1 MYKATIVLFVT
12 GFLFLSC
19 NQNKTSKK
27 TESSPKQKTVS
38 QNELKDTVLLSTA
51 TNVFKLSSIPD
62 TLSVKMTNHTVD
74 TLTTGLHY
82 DIQKLEKNEW
92 IKALPDQLYQD
103 IGFGL
108 LPSES
113 KFFTVR
119 MRKDQVVYKSGNYRI
134 VKYYLKQDFKKTR
147 KQFFVYAEFRIE

>member
-1 MYKATIVLFVT
+1 MYKATIVLFMT

-19 NQNKTSKK
+19 NQNKTSEN
-27 TESSPKQKTVS
+27 TESASKQKTVS
-38 QNELKDTVLLSTA
+38 QNELQDTVLLSTA
-51 TNVFKLSSIPD
+51 TDVFKLSSVPD
-62 TLSVKMTNHTVD
+62 TLNVKMTNHTGD

-82 DIQKLEKNEW
+82 DIQKLENSEW
-92 IKALPDQLYQD
+92 IKVLPDQFFQD

-113 KFFTVR
+113 KSFTVR
-119 MRKDQVVYKSGNYRI
+119 MRKDQAVYKAGNYRV